1 MIKKI
6 YITFVVFS
14 ILYGQS
20 EKYGGGPNAFYQ
32 LQTSAREAAL
42 GGAGIVTAT
51 GPFAA
56 LWNPSGIADT
66 SSVKERSWTVG
77 VNLPWQSSDNNFN
90 LSTTKGI
97 SMFSLGILHRYIYD
111 DNKNLFI
118 GGNMVQRSF
127 NDVIHTDLNIN
138 NEIQPIDDPRDYS
151 QNLMM
156 VSIAGYFDNIRAGA
170 AIKSV
175 ISDIPGINI
184 LQINGIDAGYK
195 LILSKN
201 KWAIIEH
208 GFVVKLDRDKRNTQM
223 RYGWGMNFDFKDIGS
238 VDINLASDI
247 FSGENTNTEW
257 ATGCEAKYSD
267 QAFLRVG
274 INYEV
279 NKFNTPRY
287 WSLGGGL
294 KYEQYIISG
303 SYTSNYSEYL
313 SLVDFPFKLDVIFK
327 F

>member
-1 MIKKI
+1 
-6 YITFVVFS
+6 
-14 ILYGQS
+14 
-20 EKYGGGPNAFYQ
+20 
-32 LQTSAREAAL
+32 
-42 GGAGIVTAT
+42 
-51 GPFAA
+51 
-56 LWNPSGIADT
+56 
-66 SSVKERSWTVG
+66 
-77 VNLPWQSSDNNFN
+77 FN

-118 GGNMVQRSF
+118 GGNIVHRSF

-138 NEIQPIDDPRDYS
+138 NEIQPIDDPKDYS

-156 VSIAGYFDNIRAGA
+156 ISIAGYFNKIKAGA

-175 ISDIPGINI
+175 ISDMPGIDRI
-184 LQINGIDAGYK
+184 QINGIDAGYK
-195 LILSKN
+195 LILIEN
-201 KWAIIEH
+201 KWVIIDAIEQ
-208 GFVVKLDRDKRNTQM
+208 GFVVKLDMDTRNTQM

-257 ATGCEAKYSD
+257 ATGCEVKYSD
-267 QAFLRVG
+267 TAFLRAG

-279 NKFNTPRY
+279 NNSNSPRY

-294 KYEQYIISG
+294 KYEQFIISG
-303 SYTSNYSEYL
+303 SYTPNYSEYL
-313 SLVDFPFKLDVIFK
+313 SLVDFPIKLDIIIK
-327 F
+327 LN